1 MEISCVT
8 GRNSR
13 EKLPLVS
20 IVTPAYN
27 AERFIE
33 DTIKSVMNQTYPY
46 IEHIIIDD
54 GSTDGTPQ
62 ILQKYESLYNLKWF
76 SKKNEG
82 QAITVNRGFDLASG
96 EIVVWLNADDVLFT
110 KDVIYEVVK
119 AFIRQPIASVVY
131 GHMAIIDEEN
141 HILKIQYAPPK
152 LNFEILLIG
161 HFAPCVFYRKDIV
174 SKYKLDV
181 SLNYAIDYDQCLRM
195 AKDGIIFY
203 YINKPLIAW
212 RRHKATKS
220 LSGRNKLKGETIHIK
235 KKYGVK
241 MNHYKYSM
249 MKVFYYTLIFVHKI
263 YGVKDILE
271 LYATPKRRRL
281 AFNAKFDSLTKLIFR
296 QVIPYK

>member
-1 MEISCVT
+1 MKISCVT
-8 GRNSR
+8 DRNSR

-27 AERFIE
+27 AKRFIE

-62 ILQKYESLYNLKWF
+62 ILQKYERLYNLKWF

-119 AFIRQPIASVVY
+119 AFMRQPIAGVVY
-131 GHMAIIDEEN
+131 GHMAIIDEKN
-141 HILKIQYAPPK
+141 NILKIQYAPPK
-152 LNFEILLIG
+152 LNFEILLLG
-161 HFAPCVFYRKDIV
+161 HFAPCVFYRKNIV
-174 SKYKLDV
+174 SKYKLDT
-181 SLNYAIDYDQCLRM
+181 SLNYAIDYDQCLKM
-195 AKDGIIFY
+195 AKDRIIFC

-220 LSGRNKLKGETIHIK
+220 LSGKNKLKEETIHIK
-235 KKYGVK
+235 RKHKAKINYF
-241 MNHYKYSM
+241 NYCI
-249 MKVFYYTLIFVHKI
+249 MKALYYIIILAHKI

-271 LYATPKRRRL
+271 LYATSKRSQL
-281 AFNAKFDSLTKLIFR
+281 AFNANFDSLAKLIFR
-296 QVIPYK
+296 QVAPYT